1 MKIAIYGLGY
11 VGLTAAVCLA
21 KQGHSVVGVE
31 KVEGKVYQINKGVT
45 PIKEPGVEE
54 LLREA
59 LALGRIECAT
69 HSRDRFFECEMAIVC
84 VATPSA
90 PDGSYDMRHIAEVS
104 REIALAAKSTVRT
117 SSLTVIYRS
126 TILPGTMEKLIYP
139 IFHHVLGDDIGSV
152 ELVYN
157 PEFLR
162 ETTAIHDYFNPPKIV
177 IGTFDGYANHRMHE
191 LYKDLAA
198 PVFYTKYREAEF
210 TKIVDNAFHALKVAY
225 ANEIG
230 RACVRLGVN
239 AAIVHN
245 MFVSDTKL
253 NISSYY
259 CRPGGA
265 FGGSCLP
272 KDVRALQYISSEVGA
287 NMHLVEALMRSNDA
301 HKYFLFQL
309 VTKDLQP
316 NAKILVLGLAFKS
329 KGADLRDSPNVD
341 LVRQLTQAGF
351 KVSVFDSAIE
361 PRTLDGGNLGHV
373 FWNLPGLD
381 TLMVSREAAEKGVF
395 DVVVDANGTAT
406 TMLLASKRIINIY
419 SLV

>member
-59 LALGRIECAT
+59 MALGRIECAT

-104 REIALAAKSTVRT
+104 REIALDAKSTVRT

-157 PEFLR
+157 PEFL
-162 ETTAIHDYFNPPKIV
+162 
-177 IGTFDGYANHRMHE
+177 
-191 LYKDLAA
+191 
-198 PVFYTKYREAEF
+198 
-210 TKIVDNAFHALKVAY
+210 
-225 ANEIG
+225 
-230 RACVRLGVN
+230 
-239 AAIVHN
+239 
-245 MFVSDTKL
+245 
-253 NISSYY
+253 
-259 CRPGGA
+259 
-265 FGGSCLP
+265 
-272 KDVRALQYISSEVGA
+272 
-287 NMHLVEALMRSNDA
+287 
-301 HKYFLFQL
+301 
-309 VTKDLQP
+309 
-316 NAKILVLGLAFKS
+316 
-329 KGADLRDSPNVD
+329 
-341 LVRQLTQAGF
+341 
-351 KVSVFDSAIE
+351 
-361 PRTLDGGNLGHV
+361 
-373 FWNLPGLD
+373 
-381 TLMVSREAAEKGVF
+381 
-395 DVVVDANGTAT
+395 
-406 TMLLASKRIINIY
+406 
-419 SLV
+419 